1 MVEDFQKR
9 GVTLVTFV
17 IFSPRYNPNVGGWV
31 VLHSLCHLLNE
42 TGFTAYLVPLFKTAD
57 ISPVDSTLSYFLNLH
72 IRSFKSR
79 RRFRRNPDWN
89 TPIYPHSLRGIAKRD
104 DVVVVYP
111 EVVFGNPL
119 RARNVARWL
128 LHNPGFH
135 NKHCYYVPGEVHF
148 RYVDAYK
155 PLPLPWIEVSD
166 LILTVVRMP
175 WEQYRAPPVGSPR
188 KGTAYIL
195 RKGAGKPLVHDLTDS
210 IQIDGMSHAEISD
223 IFRRVETFISYDT
236 YTFFSTLAVVAGADS
251 VVIPDSGMT
260 ADDWTPNPEQR
271 VGVAFGF
278 DDLRRARA
286 TRNQLLAGLESTVR
300 ETERMVKAF
309 ADFWETRLAGAHSNL
324 SAESSLIP
332 DWSLGANITSKPSEG
347 QSTLT

>member
-1 MVEDFQKR
+1 MIRSRKSVEFI
-9 GVTLVTFV
+9 VFA
-17 IFSPRYNPNVGGWV
+17 PPYNPNIGGFV
-31 VLHSLCHLLNE
+31 VLHQLCHFLNE
-42 TGFTAYLVPLFKTAD
+42 IGRTCHLVPWFSSAE
-57 ISPVDSTLSYFLNLH
+57 ISPIDDVAAANRVFEQREY
-72 IRSFKSR
+72 IRQDKYKVH
-79 RRFRRNPDWN
+79 PDLN
-89 TPIYPHSLRGIAKRD
+89 TPVYRRPWRGIAQRD

-135 NKHCYYVPGEVHF
+135 TKHCYYVPGEVHF

>member
-1 MVEDFQKR
+1 MAEDFQKR
-9 GVTLVTFV
+9 EVTLATFV
-17 IFSPRYNPNVGGWV
+17 IFSPRYNPKVGGWV

-57 ISPVDSTLSYFLNLH
+57 ISPVDSTLSSFLNLH

-148 RYVDAYK
+148 RYMDAYK
-155 PLPLPWIEVSD
+155 PLPLPWIEASD
-166 LILTVVRMP
+166 LILTVLRTP
-175 WEQYRAPPVGSPR
+175 WEQYKEPPVGSPPR
-188 KGTAYIL
+188 EGTAYIV
-195 RKGAGKPLVHDLTDS
+195 RKGAGKPLVHDVNGS

-223 IFRRVETFISYDT
+223 VFRRVKTFISYDT
-236 YTFFSTLAVVAGADS
+236 YTFFSALAVVAGADS
-251 VVIPDSGMT
+251 VVIPDAGVSVDEWMP
-260 ADDWTPNPEQR
+260 DPEKR
-271 VGVAFGF
+271 AGLAYGF
-278 DDLRRARA
+278 DDLERARA
-286 TRNQLLAGLESTVR
+286 SRDQLLAGLEALDR
-300 ETERMVKAF
+300 QTEGMVKAF
-309 ADFWETRLAGAHSNL
+309 ADFWETRISGAHSM
-324 SAESSLIP
+324 P
-332 DWSLGANITSKPSEG
+332 R
-347 QSTLT
+347 QS